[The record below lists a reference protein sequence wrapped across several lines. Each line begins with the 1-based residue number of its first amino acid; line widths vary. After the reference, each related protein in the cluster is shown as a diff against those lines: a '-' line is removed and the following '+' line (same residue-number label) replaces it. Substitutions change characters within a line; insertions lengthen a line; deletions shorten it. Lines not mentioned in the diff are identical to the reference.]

1 MERQITLGACEDSMN
16 FFRVTLVKATV
27 GIHGPN
33 EMKVGYINCSC
44 PHSSLAI
51 TVEGIGIKLSRPK
64 VVHKW

>member
-33 EMKVGYINCSC
+33 EMKVGYILIV
-44 PHSSLAI
+44 LARI
-51 TVEGIGIKLSRPK
+51 QALP
-64 VVHKW
+64 